1 MVNTTIS
8 YNGAKRTAESEIAL
22 AICLTGNKEKDGV
35 DTTVIC
41 IGERENISS
50 DDLTKCLAKSMVD
63 AVSSMAVD
71 DLGAAHALMKLSRI
85 VEKAAKE
92 KCLERLSK

>member
-1 MVNTTIS
+1 MK
-8 YNGAKRTAESEIAL
+8 A
-22 AICLTGNKEKDGV
+22 
-35 DTTVIC
+35 TVTC
-41 IGERENISS
+41 IGERKNISS
-50 DDLTKCLAKSMVD
+50 DDFVECLAKSMVSVVSRV
-63 AVSSMAVD
+63 AVN

>member
-1 MVNTTIS
+1 MVNTTFS
-8 YNGAKRTAESEIAL
+8 HDEVKRTVESEIAL
-22 AICLTGNKEKDGV
+22 AICLTGNEKKDEV
-35 DTTVIC
+35 EATVIC

-50 DDLTKCLAKSMVD
+50 DDFVECLAKSMVS
-63 AVSSMAVD
+63 AVSRVAVN

>member
-8 YNGAKRTAESEIAL
+8 YDEVKRTVESEIAF

-35 DTTVIC
+35 ETTVIC
-41 IGERENISS
+41 IGERKNISS
-50 DDLTKCLAKSMVD
+50 DVFIECLARNMVD
-63 AVSSMAVD
+63 TVSSLAVD
-71 DLGAAHALMKLSRI
+71 DLGAAHALMKLTRI

>member
-8 YNGAKRTAESEIAL
+8 YNGTKRTVGSEIAL
-22 AICLTGNKEKDGV
+22 AICMTGNKEKDEV
-35 DTTVIC
+35 DAAVIC
-41 IGERENISS
+41 IGEREHISS
-50 DDLTKCLAKSMVD
+50 DDFIECLAKSMVG
-63 AVSSMAVD
+63 AVSRVAVN

>member
-8 YNGAKRTAESEIAL
+8 CDGTKKTFESEIAL
-22 AICLTGNKEKDGV
+22 AICLTGNEKKDEV
-35 DTTVIC
+35 KAAVIC
-41 IGERENISS
+41 IGERKNISS
-50 DDLTKCLAKSMVD
+50 DGLIECLAKNMVD
-63 AVSSMAVD
+63 AVSSMAVN
-71 DLGAAHALMKLSRI
+71 DLGAAHALMKLTRI

>member
-1 MVNTTIS
+1 MVNTTIL
-8 YNGAKRTAESEIAL
+8 YEGIKKTVESEIAF
-22 AICLTGNKEKDGV
+22 AICLTGNKEKNGV

-50 DDLTKCLAKSMVD
+50 DDFVECLAKSMVS
-63 AVSSMAVD
+63 AVSRVAVN

>member
-22 AICLTGNKEKDGV
+22 AICLTDNEKKDGV
-35 DTTVIC
+35 EATVIC

-50 DDLTKCLAKSMVD
+50 DDFVECLAKSMVS
-63 AVSSMAVD
+63 AVSRVAVN

>member
-1 MVNTTIS
+1 MVNTTIL
-8 YNGAKRTAESEIAL
+8 YEGIKKTVESEIAF
-22 AICLTGNKEKDGV
+22 AICLTGNKEKNGV

-50 DDLTKCLAKSMVD
+50 DDFVECLAKSMVS
-63 AVSSMAVD
+63 AVSRVTVN

>member
-8 YNGAKRTAESEIAL
+8 CDGVERTVESEIAL
-22 AICLTGNKEKDGV
+22 AICLTGNKEKGGV
-35 DTTVIC
+35 DTEVIC
-41 IGERENISS
+41 IGERKNISS
-50 DDLTKCLAKSMVD
+50 DGLIECLAKNMVD
-63 AVSSMAVD
+63 TVSSLAVD
-71 DLGAAHALMKLSRI
+71 DLGAAHALMKLTRI

>member
-8 YNGAKRTAESEIAL
+8 CDGVERMAEGEIAL
-22 AICLTGNKEKDGV
+22 AICLTGNKEKGGV
-35 DTTVIC
+35 DTKVIC
-41 IGERENISS
+41 IGERKNISS
-50 DDLTKCLAKSMVD
+50 DGLIECLAKSMVS
-63 AVSSMAVD
+63 AVTRVAVD
-71 DLGAAHALMKLSRI
+71 DLGAAHALMKLTRI

>member
-8 YNGAKRTAESEIAL
+8 YNGAKKTVESEIAL
-22 AICLTGNKEKDGV
+22 AICLTGNKEKNEV

-50 DDLTKCLAKSMVD
+50 DDFVECLAKSMVSVVSRV
-63 AVSSMAVD
+63 AVN
-71 DLGAAHALMKLSRI
+71 DLGAVHALMKLTRI
-85 VEKAAKE
+85 AEEAAKK

>member
-8 YNGAKRTAESEIAL
+8 YDEVKRTVESEIAF

-35 DTTVIC
+35 ETTVIC
-41 IGERENISS
+41 MGERENISS
-50 DDLTKCLAKSMVD
+50 DDLIECLAKSMVD
-63 AVSSMAVD
+63 TVSHVAVN
-71 DLGAAHALMKLSRI
+71 DLGAAHALMKLTRI
-85 VEKAAKE
+85 VEKAAKK

>member
-22 AICLTGNKEKDGV
+22 AICLTGNEKKDGV
-35 DTTVIC
+35 EATVI
-41 IGERENISS
+41 
-50 DDLTKCLAKSMVD
+50 CLAKSMVS
-63 AVSSMAVD
+63 AVSRVAVN

>member
-1 MVNTTIS
+1 MVNTTFS
-8 YNGAKRTAESEIAL
+8 HDEVKRTVESEIAF

-35 DTTVIC
+35 EAVVIC
-41 IGERENISS
+41 IGERKNISS
-50 DDLTKCLAKSMVD
+50 DDLIECLAKSMVD
-63 AVSSMAVD
+63 AVSRVAVN
-71 DLGAAHALMKLSRI
+71 DLGAVHALMKLTRI

>member
-22 AICLTGNKEKDGV
+22 AICLTGNKEKNGV

-71 DLGAAHALMKLSRI
+71 DLGAVHVLTELARI
-85 VEKAAKE
+85 VGEAAKE